1 MKWQHSISLALFLL
15 NSCPHRQCCL
25 FFLVGSRL
33 LASSSSFVY
42 SCFASFSNNSK
53 VFLHFLFVFL
63 WRKMDK
69 KNKQTKGEKETE
81 VLSEKKNEE
90 CDICL
95 FITKI

>member
-1 MKWQHSISLALFLL
+1 
-15 NSCPHRQCCL
+15 
-25 FFLVGSRL
+25 
-33 LASSSSFVY
+33 
-42 SCFASFSNNSK
+42 
-53 VFLHFLFVFL
+53 
-63 WRKMDK
+63 MDK